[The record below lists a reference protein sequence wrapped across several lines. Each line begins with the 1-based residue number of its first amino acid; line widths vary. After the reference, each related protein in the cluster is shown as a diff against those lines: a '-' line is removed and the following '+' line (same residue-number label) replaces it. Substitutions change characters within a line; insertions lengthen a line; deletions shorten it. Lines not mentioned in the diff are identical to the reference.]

1 MLVRTF
7 EAVIQI
13 DYLRSELQE
22 YIDEHRIKMSTGLFL
37 YQLEALII
45 GHRLL
50 ICPLAGKRIENVSQS
65 HYPCLERYV
74 LTLEAVRISLAV
86 VLLMMVV
93 RNIDRYGNEFL
104 IVNFFEDFLH
114 DDGADFGMALHLR
127 ILFFG
132 KTRFLPQDVV
142 IYRYLTEIVENGSLL
157 DCIPVNLGSVR
168 QSLKCIN
175 KQRDTGRSPVDVT
188 ACGVVT

>member
-22 YIDEHRIKMSTGLFL
+22 YIDELRVKMSTGLFL

-50 ICPLAGKRIENVSQS
+50 ICSLAGKRIENVSQS

-93 RNIDRYGNEFL
+93 RNIDRYGNTSSASVPISFDELVRSGKLKKGDL
-104 IVNFFEDFLH
+104 I
-114 DDGADFGMALHLR
+114 AMCAFGGGLSSAAC
-127 ILFFG
+127 IL
-132 KTRFLPQDVV
+132 KW
-142 IYRYLTEIVENGSLL
+142 
-157 DCIPVNLGSVR
+157 
-168 QSLKCIN
+168 
-175 KQRDTGRSPVDVT
+175 
-188 ACGVVT
+188 